1 MAEKFQRVYNTRSKK
16 RSVEAQEKE
25 LVTVEL
31 SDSEEEKEEDAESKL
46 PDCAICLQ
54 SCSHPARLPCRH
66 IFCFLCIKGVA
77 LNSRKCPLCR
87 AHIPADYLHNPDIL
101 EVPKPAQAAG
111 HGTYKWYYEGRD
123 GWWEYD
129 ARTTVDL
136 EQAYQA
142 NEDTIE
148 VLLAGSVFIID
159 FRNMVQ
165 LRKVGYGRM
174 RRLKRDKAGL
184 PSKGVAGLRRHRQL
198 PSIPVQSGTNL
209 GARPVEPRIEDYN
222 YTFDNYINE
231 EIENSDDYE
240 VSDNDED
247 YSFRDSL
254 GHYIEGDIDFEY
266 NGRDCYE
273 CLPELDS
280 D

>member
-1 MAEKFQRVYNTRSKK
+1 MFIYIKYKSQFRTDCIERCISDLLTPEFPCPDMAEKFQRVYNTRSKK

-123 GWWEYD
+123 GGWWQYEERMSLDMEEAFQNGITNLEMIICGSLY
-129 ARTTVDL
+129 TIDL
-136 EQAYQA
+136 
-142 NEDTIE
+142 
-148 VLLAGSVFIID
+148 
-159 FRNMVQ
+159 NMMRQ
-165 LRKVGYGRM
+165 YNHATPWITRKILRE
-174 RRLKRDKAGL
+174 L
-184 PSKGVAGLRRHRQL
+184 PSKLKHRGIAG
-198 PSIPVQSGTNL
+198 IK
-209 GARPVEPRIEDYN
+209 
-222 YTFDNYINE
+222 
-231 EIENSDDYE
+231 
-240 VSDNDED
+240 
-247 YSFRDSL
+247 
-254 GHYIEGDIDFEY
+254 
-266 NGRDCYE
+266 
-273 CLPELDS
+273 
-280 D
+280 